1 MSTRKKQDKPAA
13 EPVAPHIIGQ
23 ATEQPTEPSQAPQ
36 EPDQVDTVAVTAA
49 PAEEPEAAP
58 VTDAATPTHVLVV
71 ANKRTGRYRAGRFWP
86 PEPTRVAIDDIDD
99 EGWAAIVADPALAV
113 TPEV

>member
-13 EPVAPHIIGQ
+13 EPAAQHVIDQPVERPQ
-23 ATEQPTEPSQAPQ
+23 AQ
-36 EPDQVDTVAVTAA
+36 EPAAAVAVT
-49 PAEEPEAAP
+49 ESG
-58 VTDAATPTHVLVV
+58 PTHVMVV

-99 EGWAAIVADPALAV
+99 ESWAAMIADPALTV